1 MLKSQLEE
9 LGLSDKEAKVYV
21 ALAETGRAVATT
33 LCKRTAI
40 PRATL
45 YGVLDSLI
53 EKGVVLKEQT
63 ISSSYFVVSNPE
75 SFLKIFEKQEEEVK
89 SKKKVAVQV
98 VDLLQGYIKNTHYS
112 IPKVQ
117 IFEGK
122 HSIEQMLYR
131 NLPLWRESC
140 ARDGNKTVLGYQDS
154 SFVDGYPE
162 WHQYVWSEKYQG
174 ERICLFSNKIDLKK
188 ERSRKVSNREIKTL
202 PEGIVFSSSIW
213 VYGEYIVMGITNQ
226 KPHYVIQMKDAILSA
241 NLRAI
246 FELLW
251 KANFK

>member
-1 MLKSQLEE
+1 MLKNQLKE
-9 LGLSDKEAKVYV
+9 LGLTEKEATVYV

-33 LCKRTAI
+33 LCKRTGI

-45 YGVLDSLI
+45 YGILDSLI
-53 EKGVVLKEQT
+53 ERGVVIKEQT
-63 ISSSYFVVSNPE
+63 QASSYFVISNPE
-75 SFLKIFEKQEEEVK
+75 SFLRIFEKQEYEVQ
-89 SKKKVAVQV
+89 SKKKIALNL
-98 VDLLQGYIKNTHYS
+98 VDLLQGYIKNTHFS

-122 HSIEQMLYR
+122 QSIEQMLYR

-140 ARDGNKTVLGYQDS
+140 AKDGNKTVLGYQDS

-162 WHQYVWSEKYQG
+162 WHQYVWSQRDQE
-174 ERICLFSNKIDLKK
+174 ERICLFSNKVDLKK

-213 VYGEYIVMGITNQ
+213 LYGEYIVMGITNQ